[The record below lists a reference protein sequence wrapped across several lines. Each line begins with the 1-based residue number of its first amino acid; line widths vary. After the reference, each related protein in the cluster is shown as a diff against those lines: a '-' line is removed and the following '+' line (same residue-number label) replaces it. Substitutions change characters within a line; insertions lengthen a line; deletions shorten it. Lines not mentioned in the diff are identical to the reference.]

1 LAGSQAEVHSSIKA
15 KEIPQL
21 YVGCTRYL
29 VGFTENIGIEHEK
42 TPEIPQQKV
51 FTQQK
56 LGITTRCGDVVGYIY
71 I

>member
-15 KEIPQL
+15 KEIPQI

-29 VGFTENIGIEHEK
+29 VGFTENIGIEHAK
-42 TPEIPQQKV
+42 HQKYLSKRYLPNKIGNNY
-51 FTQQK
+51 QMW
-56 LGITTRCGDVVGYIY
+56 GCSGIY